1 MPPKILSQRRNEA
14 FNVKTFDMKNVT
26 FSYSQESVLFLSL
39 AFLFGIRRG
48 WIWILRIRYSNS
60 FDPMVCAI
68 FALKYFHL
76 AFPLNSHPVTMNWK
90 INTKRNSISTS
101 LFAIAFWWNQITVWE
116 CNDIIRR
123 IDNQS
128 DWLVSHRPK
137 NKERIN
143 ERKKNLI
150 WFMIISPKKLI
161 TKARTCKADEVS
173 PTFTECVLRSFLL
186 SFLSKMVWGVTDA
199 DFLSVRRSCRRRRR
213 LFLFSTV
220 QLVAVFRHSTVCILC
235 FAWLTA
241 IRNGNTQILGF
252 LFFFTIDYTFD
263 FVSVL
268 RFFFRFNK
276 NSSRFRKIKMRKAFK
291 NGEFLSWALLI
302 FSFTR
307 SIQAHN
313 QSFNAMEPLCNNFLP
328 CDSWFFPGNLY
339 YLFSLDSF
347 DSRFPFMSTTSTQN
361 YIESFIC

>member
-26 FSYSQESVLFLSL
+26 FSYSQESVLFPSL

-60 FDPMVCAI
+60 FDPMACAI

-76 AFPLNSHPVTMNWK
+76 AFPPNSHPVTMNWK

-173 PTFTECVLRSFLL
+173 PTFTVCFALFPFVFSIKNGMRCYRRGFSLCST
-186 SFLSKMVWGVTDA
+186 FLST
-199 DFLSVRRSCRRRRR
+199 SSPS
-213 LFLFSTV
+213 FS
-220 QLVAVFRHSTVCILC
+220 ILNRAIGCC
-235 FAWLTA
+235 FSA
-241 IRNGNTQILGF
+241 
-252 LFFFTIDYTFD
+252 FD
-263 FVSVL
+263 GMYFMLCVV
-268 RFFFRFNK
+268 
-276 NSSRFRKIKMRKAFK
+276 NSYPK
-291 NGEFLSWALLI
+291 W
-302 FSFTR
+302 
-307 SIQAHN
+307 
-313 QSFNAMEPLCNNFLP
+313 
-328 CDSWFFPGNLY
+328 
-339 YLFSLDSF
+339 
-347 DSRFPFMSTTSTQN
+347 
-361 YIESFIC
+361 